1 MEKGSKMTELNKQ
14 EAVAALATAVS
25 EFNAA
30 LTKAMNIAD
39 EYGLSF
45 NIHPCYGA
53 GAYYEGI
60 GDKEDIPDKWGD
72 PQYGWRASSQSC

>member
-1 MEKGSKMTELNKQ
+1 MAELNKQ

-45 NIHPCYGA
+45 HISPCYGA
-53 GAYYEGI
+53 GASYTGL
-60 GDKEDIPDKWGD
+60 GDNEDDTDKWGESS
-72 PQYGWRASSQSC
+72 YGWHASSQSC